1 MEEILKNLTASLL
14 FFIGFNGLVGFAASP
29 GTTDSPYGACAH
41 LNRWEFPEM
50 KQELRM
56 MKEAGIGLD
65 RTDLDW
71 AQVEPDKGKWNFS
84 RWDAVLDAA
93 EQNGITILPI
103 LAGIQPKWGSPL
115 TAHMDEWK
123 NYITTVVNR
132 YKGRIGYWEVVNEP
146 DLAEFSDGHAR
157 YTKFLKE
164 SYDCIKAADPDA
176 IVTNGGLAD
185 MSKVPE
191 FLKLAP
197 KDSFDVLN
205 VHRYYWQDYPEG
217 ELQLLLRNIKTAMK
231 ENGHADKPLWL
242 TEIGY
247 STAPAPDLTEILG
260 YALKKIKLD
269 DPSLPV
275 VLIDDPDYLY
285 STECVNLDLGSFF
298 SEKRTFHRIA
308 LKELAKLNPKKYP
321 LLLLP
326 MNEGYPSAFHEPL
339 VNYLKKGGTVIFP
352 GGGIPFYFNRV
363 RLPDGSIE
371 NQGASDKIHRDLHIG
386 WDAWWMNPQAPKSTT
401 VVEPAADVKG
411 ISLPEKG
418 VSRYLSD
425 KNLKPGDELIPIVT
439 AFSKDRSWSAPAAA
453 IYRFNSDLKGN
464 LIAFTWMDCSHRT
477 SLEWQG
483 RLLPRI
489 YLLAFSAGVDKVF
502 TYSFR
507 SMEQFFPTGREGH
520 FGLLRIDLTPK
531 PAYTAYATLIRMR
544 PAGSRQTGFT
554 TANGIYTASWQKPDG
569 TPVTAVWTVAHPKL
583 VTLKTTGKLL
593 SACDH
598 LGKSSSPEIVP
609 DGIRLTAGPG
619 ITYLEGVRLSK

>member
-1 MEEILKNLTASLL
+1 MKKVTATLLLSISLA
-14 FFIGFNGLVGFAASP
+14 GMMGFAESP
-29 GTTDSPYGACAH
+29 DTVDSPYGICAH
-41 LNRWEFPEM
+41 LNRWEYPEM
-50 KQELRM
+50 EQEFRM
-56 MKEAGIGLD
+56 MKEAGIGFD

-71 AQVEPDKGKWNFS
+71 SQVEPQPGKWDFT
-84 RWDAVLDAA
+84 RWDAVLKAA
-93 EQNGITILPI
+93 EENGITVLPI
-103 LAGIQPKWGSPL
+103 LPGFHPKWGTPL
-115 TAHMDEWK
+115 ASHPEEWK
-123 NYITTVVNR
+123 NYIKTVVSR
-132 YKGRIGYWEVVNEP
+132 YKEKIRYWEIINEP
-146 DLAEFSDGHAR
+146 DRAEFSNDHAR
-157 YTKFLKE
+157 YVKFLKE
-164 SYDCIKAADPDA
+164 SYNCIKAIDPEA
-176 IVTNGGLAD
+176 IVTNGGLAEIN
-185 MSKVPE
+185 KVTE

-197 KDSFDVLN
+197 NDSFDILN
-205 VHRYYWQDYPEG
+205 IHRYYWNDYPEREMFS
-217 ELQLLLRNIKTAMK
+217 ELRKIKAAMK
-231 ENGHADKPLWL
+231 EFGHANKPLWL
-242 TEIGY
+242 TETGY
-247 STAPAPDLTEILG
+247 STAPAPDLTKIID
-260 YALKKIKLD
+260 YALSKLSLE

-275 VLIDDPDYLY
+275 VLIEDPTYLY
-285 STECVNLDLGSFF
+285 STESVNLDLRSLFKGN
-298 SEKRTFHRIA
+298 RTIHRIM
-308 LKELAKLNPKKYP
+308 LTELAELDPQKYP

-326 MNEGYPSAFHEPL
+326 MNEGYPSAYHKAL

-363 RLPDGSIE
+363 LLPDGSYE
-371 NQGASDKIHRDLHIG
+371 NRQVSDEIYQDLHIA
-386 WDAWWMNPQAPKSTT
+386 WDAWWMNPKAPRSTSVT
-401 VVEPAADVKG
+401 EAVPDAKG
-411 ISLPEKG
+411 ITFPKG

-425 KNLKPGDELIPIVT
+425 KNLKPGDKLIPIVT
-439 AFSKDRSWSAPAAA
+439 AFSKDRSWSAPVAA
-453 IYRFNSDLKGN
+453 IYQFNSNLKGN
-464 LIAFTWMDCSHRT
+464 LIAFTWSSYTERT
-477 SLEWQG
+477 SPEWQAK
-483 RLLPRI
+483 LLPRTF
-489 YLLAFSAGVDKVF
+489 LLAFSAGVDKVF